1 MVEYSTFQRPFSPEK
16 IAALQEIVRDNM
28 RNNKDAIVR
37 EIQNAATR
45 RQARRY
51 CVCMCAFVCVFLCV
65 CLYARVCKDVRMFAW
80 MVVCVCVFES
90 VCVCV
95 CVRVRVCVCAFVC
108 VCVSLALEQDEVMID
123 LLLAYSEI
131 DSNYHTNRVLS
142 IYFPGT
148 GQTLLSKVWLYVSIN
163 AADTVLLRFDTR
175 DLFDGFDIIINLCN
189 CWKED

>member
-1 MVEYSTFQRPFSPEK
+1 M
-16 IAALQEIVRDNM
+16 
-28 RNNKDAIVR
+28 
-37 EIQNAATR
+37 
-45 RQARRY
+45 
-51 CVCMCAFVCVFLCV
+51 
-65 CLYARVCKDVRMFAW
+65 
-80 MVVCVCVFES
+80 
-90 VCVCV
+90 
-95 CVRVRVCVCAFVC
+95 CVCAFVC

-163 AADTVLLRFDTR
+163 VADTVLLRFDTR